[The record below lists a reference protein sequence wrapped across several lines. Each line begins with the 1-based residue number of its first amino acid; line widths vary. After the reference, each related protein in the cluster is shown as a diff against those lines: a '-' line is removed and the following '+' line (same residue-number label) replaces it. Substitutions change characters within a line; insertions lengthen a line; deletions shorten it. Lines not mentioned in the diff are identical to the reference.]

1 MLTEVNEGDI
11 LAFYNAGAYCYEMSM
26 NYNARCKPAEVLV
39 QGEEHAVIRRREVLE
54 DLLRNTIEIELD

>member
-1 MLTEVNEGDI
+1 
-11 LAFYNAGAYCYEMSM
+11 M

-39 QGEEHAVIRRREVLE
+39 QGEEHAVIRRREALE